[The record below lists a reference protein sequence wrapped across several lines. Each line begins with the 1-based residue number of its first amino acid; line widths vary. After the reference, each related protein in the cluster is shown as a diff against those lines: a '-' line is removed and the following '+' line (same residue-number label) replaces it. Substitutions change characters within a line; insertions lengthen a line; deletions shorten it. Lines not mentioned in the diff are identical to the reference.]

1 MFCFATQKP
10 NFCSRSKVAFV
21 LGKTNY
27 LSYTFL
33 ITPVC
38 LLWPL
43 HIQKL
48 IWASTY
54 QAPGSPVLPKFTAG
68 PRLGVH
74 SLLVGEE
81 KRQPKPSGSG
91 TAQATFSPQAPSPA
105 GDDQAGVGFS
115 LPRGRPPPARS
126 LPPPAGGAA
135 GKRLSRGNPRP
146 RRRQAG
152 PGRAGADAL
161 TTAAQPPLNGG
172 GGGQA
177 GLRARL
183 LIGQPARPS
192 RARRRGG
199 GAAAAHDWW
208 CCGRGGGAAG
218 GRSGWLRRA
227 VAGARE

>member
-115 LPRGRPPPARS
+115 LPPRRPPPARS

-152 PGRAGADAL
+152 PGRGRRLNDRCAAAL
-161 TTAAQPPLNGG
+161 EW
-172 GGGQA
+172 
-177 GLRARL
+177 
-183 LIGQPARPS
+183 
-192 RARRRGG
+192 RGG
-199 GAAAAHDWW
+199 WA
-208 CCGRGGGAAG
+208 GGAAG
-218 GRSGWLRRA
+218 TPSYWT
-227 VAGARE
+227 AGPSFPR